1 MKTKEP
7 TVLDFAILGL
17 LKKESLSG
25 YQIRKVF
32 EETAMGNYSSS
43 PGSIYPALKR
53 MQQLRYIGQILN
65 DSSGK
70 MQFAITPKGLE
81 VLKDWILKPLAL
93 VDVQKRLDELLLRF
107 AFMDDLVDK
116 AQVLLFLDSLIE
128 LIQTHLTV
136 LKEYVQQTEHQNP
149 YYAQLAVDHG
159 IQTLKATLSWS
170 KKVKNLINKT

>member
-17 LKKESLSG
+17 LKKENLSG

-53 MQQLRYIGQILN
+53 MQQLHYIGQILN
-65 DSSGK
+65 ESSGK
-70 MQFAITPKGLE
+70 MQFAITPRGME
-81 VLKDWILKPLAL
+81 VLKDWILKPLTL

-107 AFMDDLVDK
+107 AFMDDLVNIN
-116 AQVLLFLDSLIE
+116 QVLVFLNSFIEFIE
-128 LIQTHLTV
+128 LHLAELTA
-136 LKEYVQQTEHQNP
+136 YVKQTEKQTP
-149 YYAQLAVDHG
+149 YYGQLAVDHG
-159 IQTLKATLSWS
+159 IQSLKATLSWS

>member
-1 MKTKEP
+1 
-7 TVLDFAILGL
+7 
-17 LKKESLSG
+17 
-25 YQIRKVF
+25 
-32 EETAMGNYSSS
+32 
-43 PGSIYPALKR
+43 
-53 MQQLRYIGQILN
+53 
-65 DSSGK
+65 